1 MVLKLKGLNSIVKLK
16 LKLKLKCF
24 EDVHKAYVFR
34 RVVFQRVV
42 RRGFG
47 ERAIE

>member
-1 MVLKLKGLNSIVKLK
+1 VILELKGLNLKVK

-24 EDVHKAYVFR
+24 EDVRKAYVFR
-34 RVVFQRVV
+34 RVVFRRVV

-47 ERAIE
+47 ERVIE